1 MKELNVNNIDSVAVS
16 GLDITIRQ
24 NDGSIKLIK
33 NGVTSLLKGELSIT
47 SSNGEIF
54 SKSQILN
61 RVNLEGSSAILIPEL
76 LSSDKTSVKENNRN
90 NSEQEKE
97 SITISQGELDKLEEQ
112 LKELKKLRE
121 ELEKKKEEEKV
132 DSDNTD
138 LVQEDLDVLN
148 KLIDQALEST
158 ILFAQ
163 NSLLENI
170 VENVENDNTSKKK
183 SNNDQLF
190 SSSSSSSGS
199 AQNIEETEDDSK
211 NEELFVEIQLSS
223 RSDSGAKG
231 DFITNVKKPSF
242 EGKTLPGA
250 KITLTIEGVSHTVLA
265 DSNGSFLLSLPN
277 DLEDGDY
284 VIRVEA
290 TDDAGNSVSINQQ
303 LTIDTV
309 APEITFSL
317 QTDTGF
323 SDSDK
328 VTNVNKPTFIGSVS
342 GNPETITI
350 VVGDLSYSIPAEN
363 GQFSFTI
370 PVELSDGKYEFKLVV
385 TDEAGNK
392 SEMVESVTIDT
403 VNDFSVQLSSISD
416 SGELGDWT
424 TNQTK
429 PIIRIDHEAGSKL
442 QVLINGSPLEISLN
456 STPPTIFQFS
466 EELKEGVY
474 KLQFISTDLAGNKLE
489 VEETLTIDLT
499 PPTFEFLGLSD
510 ESNTGD
516 KTDNL
521 TSNSKPTFNGK
532 AEPNSKIYLSVDGVT
547 LEAKSNDKGYWS
559 ISLDVAL
566 SDGEYQVSAYA
577 QDVAGN
583 ISNTDIVAITIDT
596 VGPMLSGGFDTNYDS
611 GISNTDGITNSD
623 LLKFKGKTE
632 SGASVR
638 LQIFEI
644 SFDEKFIV
652 KENGSF
658 EFEVNEVPE
667 GSYTYKI
674 TATDAAGNESIN
686 SLEGKIVVDKS
697 ITNFSATMSSESDS
711 GSYDDDKV
719 TNVKLPKFSGTGEPG
734 SSITISISK
743 GGESILP
750 SYGPAVVNESG
761 DWEYIVPDSLVDGG
775 YEAKFTITDL
785 AGNTAETSFA
795 FIIDSVSEF
804 SAEMDRISDSELAD
818 GITNVDR
825 PSFSGSAE
833 AGARVTLVLTNVL
846 MGKTITLETVADS
859 QGNWLLKPSD
869 NQALSDQG
877 EWVWSSY
884 AIDIAGNKSSI
895 IQGSFIFDNI
905 APNAEVSL
913 ESPVGFV
920 DNHTNDSTIDLRIT
934 TEVNSS
940 VIVSLYRVENSNILT
955 QPIYTSDIPVVVD
968 NSGSIAYSI
977 PNLEDGNYAYRIS
990 VKDIAGNVH
999 FTDFYEVKIDTT
1011 LPDLG
1016 SISLTDS
1023 SDSGALGDNITN
1035 EVELSVKGNGSE
1047 IGSMIHFS
1055 IRNVLT
1061 GESVSVQPASYL
1073 VQTENWIFPIKN
1085 TFSDGLY
1092 EISFYAEDSAGNIS
1106 SSEKITVTIDT
1117 TPPILGGVILSTD
1130 SDTGISDSD
1139 FITNNKTP
1147 KFIGS
1152 SEIGSTVTVSIF
1164 RNGVLYKTSQTKVT
1178 NDDGTWDVT
1187 FPELAQGRYTWT
1199 VSAKDIAG
1207 NETILNEINQ
1217 TLVIDT
1223 AYIGATAFIADE
1235 TNSGDKNDNI
1245 TNNQN
1250 VVLTGSGEIGSSVKL
1265 KSLLSP
1271 LGNSINIDA
1280 IGPSIIDNNGSWTL
1294 SLPLLS
1300 FGEGEYSW
1308 VLVFTDIAGN
1318 SVERQG
1324 TIILDLTTN
1333 LTATLVSDTGSSN
1346 SDGIINDNTPTFSG
1360 EGEVGGRV
1368 TIVLKGENGL
1378 VLESL
1383 PVTVPINGN
1392 WTITLPEVSDG
1403 RYTWSAKI
1411 IDIAG
1416 NEFSTED
1423 KVLVLDTISP
1433 IIIDVQLQTEGAFES
1448 EPTQIS
1454 IDTPSFGGKTS
1465 ESSSQVIVNIFA
1477 VQAGVVSGSPLY
1489 TSNSVISDSLGNFTV
1504 QVDQSLPEGEY
1515 RWSVT
1520 VSDVAG
1526 NQAVSSLSSFVVDK
1540 TPPALSDVSL
1550 SEDSDTSLIPGT
1562 NFTSD
1567 STPTFSGKS
1576 EPGSRISI
1584 ELYDN
1589 LGNLVEIDP
1598 DYVTVGN
1605 NGVWNFT
1612 AINEIEDGN
1621 YTWYAIAQDAAGNI
1635 TKSNSISLNVDTKS
1649 PLLTEVI
1656 LSENSDTGLSNSDGI
1671 TSDRN
1676 PVFQGKSESG
1686 SKIVLKLYSSDSSS
1700 TAAFEYETFVTSS
1713 NGSWSIQASNLPEG
1727 NYSWQILAIDPAGNT
1742 STYESTKPLVIDT
1755 SVTDFTAQLD
1765 SDSDTGELNND
1776 GITNKSQVNLSGTAE
1791 PNATVQLLTLK
1802 NITTNTSVAV
1812 NSVSALVNAEGE
1824 WAFTT
1829 PGLTTDGVYEWVV
1842 KVTDIAGNTAEL
1854 TGRFTFDKTIT
1865 VSGDLSSD
1873 SDSGA
1878 SANDNI
1884 TNETKPTFDGRG
1896 QAGDKITLV
1905 LTGPNNYREELSTTV
1920 KNDGSWSITLSD
1932 DISLSNDGIYQWV
1945 VTAVDIAGNTAEDR
1959 GTFTLD
1965 TSAPTVTTDL
1975 LNDSGWE
1982 PDDAVTKHNE
1992 LSIKAVVAGG
2002 GYEARLIVWKNG
2014 ETSAN
2019 AVFDE
2024 TVRLNG
2030 LTEYTFTT
2038 SSLPDHTYQYK
2049 VVVVDVAGN
2058 SSESA
2063 VSTVVVDST
2072 APLFGEVTQS
2082 GLSNGSYTNESEI
2095 SFSGTAEANSRVY
2108 LTLRLG
2114 SEIISVQPPYV
2125 EVGADGRWSY
2135 TLLSSIADTL
2145 ADGEYS
2151 WSFSAEDSAGN
2162 RSSEK
2167 SGQFTLDTQLPV
2179 VSFSGLS
2186 TDTDSGTANDDMLTN
2201 VDRPTFKGSVTES
2214 AFITVQLTSIPAGT
2228 SYTFTTTASVN
2239 GEWSLTADK
2248 AIKEG
2253 SYQVVIFATDLAGNV
2268 SDNLAIN
2275 TNLVIDKTVV
2285 GGDEIGLDAA
2295 SDSGIKGDQITNE
2308 TEVTIKGTV
2317 EPGSR
2322 VVLKSLISPSGD
2334 AINVSTVAAI
2344 IADQSGNWSLILPS
2358 FGIEQGA
2365 YVYTVTYTDL
2375 AGNTKDVTEEFIF
2388 DSHISITGSLTSENV
2403 THENVIYT
2411 KDNTPQLAGTGQNGD
2426 KITLTI
2432 SGPGLNRTFEAVVGS
2447 NGQWEITLPE
2457 LSRDGVYNWSIVA
2470 TDAAGNTDT
2479 GSLGQF
2485 TLDTTAPTITSLM
2498 LIPNSDLGHSSTDG
2512 ITNVTSPTVSVV
2524 TSGAFKVQL
2533 LVWESGNSTN
2543 VVFDS
2548 TLVSVG
2554 SNGQNTFTIS
2564 PALSEGDYQYQLIAL
2579 DVAGNRTISDVK
2591 DLEIDTTLP
2600 ELGSVILS
2608 GAENGHYIDS
2618 DKLIL
2623 TGTGAEAGARIYLAL
2638 TNSSGAI
2645 TISPSYVTVGKDG
2658 TWSFS
2663 VTEAL
2668 SDGTYSW
2675 TVFAEDAAGNHSASL
2690 SNQVVV
2696 DTSAPTIEFNGLTS
2710 STNSGDNSDLVTNA
2724 LKPILTGSTSEPGT
2738 VKVVLQS
2745 GSNRYEFT
2753 VNNNDGGAWSFEIPE
2768 IAEGSY
2774 SITLVAKDLAGNES
2788 AALVVNES
2796 LVIDR
2801 TVSGGN
2807 DFGLSTDTD
2816 TGTSNSDNITKET
2829 SVKLSGNVEPGS
2841 TVTLISLVSPT
2852 GSSIAL
2858 SGVLSTTSDGQGD
2871 WTLSVPSFGL
2881 ANGEYT
2887 YQLKYVDVAGNE
2899 KTVDGVFVFDNSI
2912 DLSASL
2918 QSTTA
2923 VVDGTTYTNVDRPVF
2938 SGTGNAGDRVEITIT
2953 RLSPAYS
2960 QKISTEVLDNG
2971 TWSVTSDVI
2980 ALDGDYTWSAIASDV
2995 AGNTREVQG
3004 SFTLDTTPPSATVS
3018 LTNDSGFVDN
3028 DGITNETA
3036 LTFNVATSGSASKVK
3051 FELWAKGA
3059 PGTLLY
3065 SQEEVLS
3072 SGTALNFT
3080 TSVLG
3085 EGTYEYRVIVEDI
3098 AGNQFISTVAEVE
3111 IDTTA
3116 PSIGNVS
3123 IEDVTNGNYLNEQG
3137 VTFKGT
3143 AEAGSRVYLTLSAN
3157 GSAVVIS
3164 PESVEVGQDG
3174 SWTYTLASE
3183 LSDGE
3188 YTYSFVA
3195 IDVAGNRSQVREGT
3209 IHMDTVPPTAVYTGI
3224 SASTDSG
3231 ILDNDGITKEQMPVF
3246 EGTVNES
3253 AIVTVVL
3260 TAENGTRYVYTS
3272 GSFVNGSWS
3281 IQGTDNLPEGT
3292 YQVSVSA
3299 TDKAGNVG
3307 PVSESELKIDLTVI
3321 GGDMN
3326 QFGLDDDSDSGVK
3339 GDQITNDNEIAISG
3353 NVESGSTVTIVS
3365 LRSSEG
3371 TIIDVSS
3378 INSVI
3383 ASAEGK
3389 WSLILPTL
3397 VEGHYTYTIRYN
3409 DVAGNTKD
3417 VNHSFTVD
3425 RSISVSASFDS
3436 QTGVDSSNNIYT
3448 NIDAPSFSGIG
3459 LVGDRVT
3466 ITLIGPNGYNEV
3478 FNTVLSSNAW
3488 SIAIP
3493 TLVTDG
3499 SYSWSMIAQDAAG
3512 NIQPQITG
3520 SFILDTVLPELISA
3534 RIDEVS
3540 DTGLSDSDGITRD
3553 TSPDFI
3559 IRGEVG
3565 SKVIVQLWGGLST
3578 TGSALWTSSEFVIG
3592 AAGSITVA
3600 YPEGMP
3606 LSDGR
3611 YVWKVTL
3618 TDIAGNETV
3627 SSTQHLQIDT
3637 TAPSLSEVI
3646 LNSDTGVNNSDWIT
3660 NDNTPLISGKGEA
3673 GARITLVVK
3682 KDGALQ
3688 SITPA
3693 FVTVDNNG
3701 LWSYQLSNTLGDGEY
3716 SIQVVAT
3723 DTAGNITSTIERNL
3737 VIDTVAPSLSDVRL
3751 AQESDSGTNNS
3762 DGITNNTLPV
3772 FKGIAE
3778 VGSTVTLVIKRGE
3791 SIVNSW
3797 DVVVLEGGSW
3807 QITLDE
3813 ALLEGEYSWVVTA
3826 TDIAGNT
3833 SEELT
3838 GNITIDTSIEVFD
3851 VKLDTLDDTGLNNT
3865 DSITNRTS
3873 VSLSGN
3879 GENGSKVS
3887 LLTLSY
3893 KGSPVNV
3900 SNVGSVDVANGSWKL
3915 SLPDLNLGDGQ
3926 YSYVVR
3932 IVDVA
3937 GNTVDR
3943 SGGIFL
3949 DTKLPTLTAGLDPSS
3964 DSGDNTDGIT
3974 NDTTPT
3980 FVGSVD
3986 ERSQVTVQLFQNG
3999 NQVGAT
4005 YGPVTTDGAWSID
4018 ITSALQ
4024 DGTYTW
4030 KVTAIDVAGNESVK
4044 NGAITIDTVA
4054 PIISIA
4060 LDSEDDS
4067 GVSQSDGITKE
4078 QNLVF
4083 KGNVAGEGSESV
4095 ELRFEF
4101 HRTGGDK
4108 NSPLIQHV
4116 LSGSD
4121 FSFSV
4126 AAPTDGNYTWKLIA
4140 IDIAGNEKQ
4149 LTGNVTVDTIIDAF
4163 SNDTGLNSDS
4173 DSGASNSDGLS
4184 NDRTPSFTGRT
4195 EPFAKVVLVMTFGGT
4210 QAVRAEAVAGENG
4223 IFTINV
4229 PDSQSLSDDGS
4240 YNWTLTATD
4249 IAGNSVQKQGVYNL
4263 DTTAPVIAFDLVND
4277 SGNNEDWITN
4287 SKNFVISGSSNDS
4300 ADVKL
4305 TLRLGSVT
4313 LINEATLTPIS
4324 GSWSYN
4330 HSSEL
4335 NDGIYTV
4342 IVSSTDEAGNT
4353 YHSEKTLTIDTQI
4366 INEFELFND
4375 TGVSDSDN
4383 ITNAQN
4389 LEFRGRTDKDAQ
4401 VVLKVFNSEDVE
4413 LYVYR
4418 PVVDAT
4424 SGQWAFVL
4432 PTVLPEGTYQFVTLV
4447 TDVAGNTN
4455 TSDEYIV
4462 EIDRTPPLLTGITL
4476 DSNDDTGI
4484 IGDWITETTQ
4494 VSISGFTSI
4503 GASVRVLIQGIDQ
4516 PVIAVVGADGTFTA
4530 ELPELAYGIYSLTII
4545 ASDVAGNNIQREQ
4558 SLTVSPDVL
4567 PFRFGLDINSDSGEK
4582 GDNVT
4587 NITTPTISGS
4597 ATPGYK
4603 IEANING
4610 VTYSGTANEA
4620 GVWSIRIT
4628 NALTEGEHT
4637 IIFVVKDSA
4646 GNTVAPEGESYDFT
4660 VDTSVSTTISLDIGS
4675 DSGEKGD
4682 FITNANNVYVTGVS
4696 EKGTKITIKDKS
4708 TLDIVTQFSVTNS
4721 GWGYIFEALSEGV
4734 HNYIVELVDLAGNKS
4749 TQEFNIT
4756 IDRTPP
4762 SLIAKIGESENIT
4775 NIVSRESTQTFSGSA
4790 IGASE
4795 VTITINGV
4803 KQSISVSDDGTWSK
4817 VIELKEGI
4825 NNISIQASD
4834 EAGNI
4839 STIQGVVNI
4848 KTSVKFTMNLEDDN
4862 GRFPTDKVISGTK
4875 IALGGSGGVGDN
4887 VRLTLTNENGESKE
4901 LSLTIGAT
4909 GLWQAEFIGL
4919 SDGVYSVTANVTD
4932 DAGNSLE
4939 RTIVDIQIDNQ
4950 YVNFTASLID
4960 DAGVEDDGNIND
4972 SRPTFRGTGEAGAQV
4987 VFVIGAN
4994 SFTSEVS
5001 SSGTWQ
5007 FRLPIELLDGEHEI
5021 TIYSI
5026 DLAGNQST
5034 AVNIDFAVDTV
5045 VPQLDYAIDG
5055 VFVNNDKQY
5064 LNSNQDILMFRGNA
5078 SEAGKVT
5085 LQINNQ
5091 EFAFTVANGGGE
5103 WSIDV
5108 GSIAEQSH
5116 AYTLVFEDIAG
5127 NKIVKAGNVIVDKTI
5142 NAYVTLSGDT
5152 NSAAPGHGID
5162 SVTNFKTLKFV
5173 FANQGFST
5181 DRDVRVSVVV
5191 TGPAGFSESFANID
5205 PNHSWTMPV
5214 QAEADGNYRFAW
5226 RFVDDAGNTTE
5237 RSSTITVDTT
5247 INPIDLG
5254 DLSYEGTS
5262 INPEQTLVVNK
5273 NLISIGYNPTEAYSV
5288 VKITIN
5294 GATYDAVRTSNGW
5307 RFPGLS
5313 LSEGVNNFTLTVW
5326 DSAGN
5331 SSTVNSEIRV
5341 KTSFDILEFSI
5352 DSDVVTDIDNV
5363 TDVISNNEAG
5373 EVVLSGKT
5381 DVGTTFEIFVNG
5393 SSVKKS
5399 AVDINGNWNYK
5410 LELDEGSNRIMIKFV
5425 DVAGNEKSLT
5435 FNATIDTIAP
5445 IVTLET
5451 YNGDGY
5457 QLVGD
5462 NHYIKGT
5469 TLSLG
5474 GRLESGVL
5482 ITAVTINGSAA
5493 EYTGNKGSNGIWNID
5508 ISGLDEG
5515 KNDIVIKFS
5524 DAAGNIFNQSI
5535 TVDRDLTVQIL
5546 EGKLV
5551 DPNSDNLVNLVAFE
5565 GKVEQG
5571 STVVV
5576 EVTNTASNEKTT
5588 LTATVNSDGNWNA
5601 TSSGLADG
5609 EYSWVIKA

>member
-1 MKELNVNNIDSVAVS
+1 
-16 GLDITIRQ
+16 
-24 NDGSIKLIK
+24 
-33 NGVTSLLKGELSIT
+33 
-47 SSNGEIF
+47 
-54 SKSQILN
+54 
-61 RVNLEGSSAILIPEL
+61 
-76 LSSDKTSVKENNRN
+76 
-90 NSEQEKE
+90 
-97 SITISQGELDKLEEQ
+97 
-112 LKELKKLRE
+112 
-121 ELEKKKEEEKV
+121 
-132 DSDNTD
+132 
-138 LVQEDLDVLN
+138 
-148 KLIDQALEST
+148 
-158 ILFAQ
+158 
-163 NSLLENI
+163 
-170 VENVENDNTSKKK
+170 
-183 SNNDQLF
+183 
-190 SSSSSSSGS
+190 
-199 AQNIEETEDDSK
+199 
-211 NEELFVEIQLSS
+211 
-223 RSDSGAKG
+223 
-231 DFITNVKKPSF
+231 
-242 EGKTLPGA
+242 
-250 KITLTIEGVSHTVLA
+250 
-265 DSNGSFLLSLPN
+265 
-277 DLEDGDY
+277 
-284 VIRVEA
+284 
-290 TDDAGNSVSINQQ
+290 
-303 LTIDTV
+303 
-309 APEITFSL
+309 
-317 QTDTGF
+317 
-323 SDSDK
+323 
-328 VTNVNKPTFIGSVS
+328 
-342 GNPETITI
+342 
-350 VVGDLSYSIPAEN
+350 
-363 GQFSFTI
+363 
-370 PVELSDGKYEFKLVV
+370 
-385 TDEAGNK
+385 
-392 SEMVESVTIDT
+392 
-403 VNDFSVQLSSISD
+403 
-416 SGELGDWT
+416 
-424 TNQTK
+424 
-429 PIIRIDHEAGSKL
+429 
-442 QVLINGSPLEISLN
+442 
-456 STPPTIFQFS
+456 
-466 EELKEGVY
+466 
-474 KLQFISTDLAGNKLE
+474 
-489 VEETLTIDLT
+489 
-499 PPTFEFLGLSD
+499 
-510 ESNTGD
+510 
-516 KTDNL
+516 
-521 TSNSKPTFNGK
+521 
-532 AEPNSKIYLSVDGVT
+532 
-547 LEAKSNDKGYWS
+547 
-559 ISLDVAL
+559 
-566 SDGEYQVSAYA
+566 
-577 QDVAGN
+577 
-583 ISNTDIVAITIDT
+583 
-596 VGPMLSGGFDTNYDS
+596 
-611 GISNTDGITNSD
+611 
-623 LLKFKGKTE
+623 
-632 SGASVR
+632 
-638 LQIFEI
+638 
-644 SFDEKFIV
+644 
-652 KENGSF
+652 
-658 EFEVNEVPE
+658 
-667 GSYTYKI
+667 
-674 TATDAAGNESIN
+674 
-686 SLEGKIVVDKS
+686 
-697 ITNFSATMSSESDS
+697 
-711 GSYDDDKV
+711 
-719 TNVKLPKFSGTGEPG
+719 
-734 SSITISISK
+734 
-743 GGESILP
+743 
-750 SYGPAVVNESG
+750 
-761 DWEYIVPDSLVDGG
+761 
-775 YEAKFTITDL
+775 
-785 AGNTAETSFA
+785 
-795 FIIDSVSEF
+795 
-804 SAEMDRISDSELAD
+804 
-818 GITNVDR
+818 
-825 PSFSGSAE
+825 
-833 AGARVTLVLTNVL
+833 
-846 MGKTITLETVADS
+846 
-859 QGNWLLKPSD
+859 
-869 NQALSDQG
+869 
-877 EWVWSSY
+877 
-884 AIDIAGNKSSI
+884 
-895 IQGSFIFDNI
+895 
-905 APNAEVSL
+905 
-913 ESPVGFV
+913 
-920 DNHTNDSTIDLRIT
+920 
-934 TEVNSS
+934 
-940 VIVSLYRVENSNILT
+940 
-955 QPIYTSDIPVVVD
+955 
-968 NSGSIAYSI
+968 
-977 PNLEDGNYAYRIS
+977 
-990 VKDIAGNVH
+990 
-999 FTDFYEVKIDTT
+999 
-1011 LPDLG
+1011 
-1016 SISLTDS
+1016 
-1023 SDSGALGDNITN
+1023 
-1035 EVELSVKGNGSE
+1035 
-1047 IGSMIHFS
+1047 
-1055 IRNVLT
+1055 
-1061 GESVSVQPASYL
+1061 
-1073 VQTENWIFPIKN
+1073 
-1085 TFSDGLY
+1085 
-1092 EISFYAEDSAGNIS
+1092 
-1106 SSEKITVTIDT
+1106 
-1117 TPPILGGVILSTD
+1117 
-1130 SDTGISDSD
+1130 
-1139 FITNNKTP
+1139 
-1147 KFIGS
+1147 
-1152 SEIGSTVTVSIF
+1152 
-1164 RNGVLYKTSQTKVT
+1164 
-1178 NDDGTWDVT
+1178 
-1187 FPELAQGRYTWT
+1187 
-1199 VSAKDIAG
+1199 
-1207 NETILNEINQ
+1207 
-1217 TLVIDT
+1217 
-1223 AYIGATAFIADE
+1223 
-1235 TNSGDKNDNI
+1235 
-1245 TNNQN
+1245 
-1250 VVLTGSGEIGSSVKL
+1250 
-1265 KSLLSP
+1265 
-1271 LGNSINIDA
+1271 
-1280 IGPSIIDNNGSWTL
+1280 
-1294 SLPLLS
+1294 
-1300 FGEGEYSW
+1300 
-1308 VLVFTDIAGN
+1308 
-1318 SVERQG
+1318 
-1324 TIILDLTTN
+1324 
-1333 LTATLVSDTGSSN
+1333 
-1346 SDGIINDNTPTFSG
+1346 
-1360 EGEVGGRV
+1360 
-1368 TIVLKGENGL
+1368 
-1378 VLESL
+1378 
-1383 PVTVPINGN
+1383 
-1392 WTITLPEVSDG
+1392 
-1403 RYTWSAKI
+1403 
-1411 IDIAG
+1411 
-1416 NEFSTED
+1416 
-1423 KVLVLDTISP
+1423 
-1433 IIIDVQLQTEGAFES
+1433 
-1448 EPTQIS
+1448 
-1454 IDTPSFGGKTS
+1454 
-1465 ESSSQVIVNIFA
+1465 
-1477 VQAGVVSGSPLY
+1477 
-1489 TSNSVISDSLGNFTV
+1489 
-1504 QVDQSLPEGEY
+1504 
-1515 RWSVT
+1515 
-1520 VSDVAG
+1520 
-1526 NQAVSSLSSFVVDK
+1526 
-1540 TPPALSDVSL
+1540 
-1550 SEDSDTSLIPGT
+1550 
-1562 NFTSD
+1562 
-1567 STPTFSGKS
+1567 
-1576 EPGSRISI
+1576 
-1584 ELYDN
+1584 
-1589 LGNLVEIDP
+1589 
-1598 DYVTVGN
+1598 
-1605 NGVWNFT
+1605 
-1612 AINEIEDGN
+1612 
-1621 YTWYAIAQDAAGNI
+1621 
-1635 TKSNSISLNVDTKS
+1635 
-1649 PLLTEVI
+1649 
-1656 LSENSDTGLSNSDGI
+1656 
-1671 TSDRN
+1671 
-1676 PVFQGKSESG
+1676 
-1686 SKIVLKLYSSDSSS
+1686 
-1700 TAAFEYETFVTSS
+1700 
-1713 NGSWSIQASNLPEG
+1713 
-1727 NYSWQILAIDPAGNT
+1727 
-1742 STYESTKPLVIDT
+1742 
-1755 SVTDFTAQLD
+1755 
-1765 SDSDTGELNND
+1765 
-1776 GITNKSQVNLSGTAE
+1776 
-1791 PNATVQLLTLK
+1791 
-1802 NITTNTSVAV
+1802 
-1812 NSVSALVNAEGE
+1812 
-1824 WAFTT
+1824 
-1829 PGLTTDGVYEWVV
+1829 
-1842 KVTDIAGNTAEL
+1842 
-1854 TGRFTFDKTIT
+1854 
-1865 VSGDLSSD
+1865 
-1873 SDSGA
+1873 
-1878 SANDNI
+1878 
-1884 TNETKPTFDGRG
+1884 
-1896 QAGDKITLV
+1896 
-1905 LTGPNNYREELSTTV
+1905 
-1920 KNDGSWSITLSD
+1920 
-1932 DISLSNDGIYQWV
+1932 
-1945 VTAVDIAGNTAEDR
+1945 
-1959 GTFTLD
+1959 
-1965 TSAPTVTTDL
+1965 
-1975 LNDSGWE
+1975 
-1982 PDDAVTKHNE
+1982 
-1992 LSIKAVVAGG
+1992 
-2002 GYEARLIVWKNG
+2002 
-2014 ETSAN
+2014 
-2019 AVFDE
+2019 
-2024 TVRLNG
+2024 
-2030 LTEYTFTT
+2030 
-2038 SSLPDHTYQYK
+2038 
-2049 VVVVDVAGN
+2049 
-2058 SSESA
+2058 
-2063 VSTVVVDST
+2063 
-2072 APLFGEVTQS
+2072 
-2082 GLSNGSYTNESEI
+2082 
-2095 SFSGTAEANSRVY
+2095 
-2108 LTLRLG
+2108 
-2114 SEIISVQPPYV
+2114 
-2125 EVGADGRWSY
+2125 
-2135 TLLSSIADTL
+2135 
-2145 ADGEYS
+2145 
-2151 WSFSAEDSAGN
+2151 
-2162 RSSEK
+2162 
-2167 SGQFTLDTQLPV
+2167 
-2179 VSFSGLS
+2179 
-2186 TDTDSGTANDDMLTN
+2186 
-2201 VDRPTFKGSVTES
+2201 
-2214 AFITVQLTSIPAGT
+2214 
-2228 SYTFTTTASVN
+2228 
-2239 GEWSLTADK
+2239 
-2248 AIKEG
+2248 
-2253 SYQVVIFATDLAGNV
+2253 
-2268 SDNLAIN
+2268 
-2275 TNLVIDKTVV
+2275 
-2285 GGDEIGLDAA
+2285 
-2295 SDSGIKGDQITNE
+2295 
-2308 TEVTIKGTV
+2308 
-2317 EPGSR
+2317 
-2322 VVLKSLISPSGD
+2322 
-2334 AINVSTVAAI
+2334 
-2344 IADQSGNWSLILPS
+2344 
-2358 FGIEQGA
+2358 
-2365 YVYTVTYTDL
+2365 
-2375 AGNTKDVTEEFIF
+2375 
-2388 DSHISITGSLTSENV
+2388 
-2403 THENVIYT
+2403 
-2411 KDNTPQLAGTGQNGD
+2411 
-2426 KITLTI
+2426 
-2432 SGPGLNRTFEAVVGS
+2432 
-2447 NGQWEITLPE
+2447 
-2457 LSRDGVYNWSIVA
+2457 
-2470 TDAAGNTDT
+2470 
-2479 GSLGQF
+2479 
-2485 TLDTTAPTITSLM
+2485 
-2498 LIPNSDLGHSSTDG
+2498 
-2512 ITNVTSPTVSVV
+2512 
-2524 TSGAFKVQL
+2524 
-2533 LVWESGNSTN
+2533 
-2543 VVFDS
+2543 
-2548 TLVSVG
+2548 
-2554 SNGQNTFTIS
+2554 
-2564 PALSEGDYQYQLIAL
+2564 
-2579 DVAGNRTISDVK
+2579 
-2591 DLEIDTTLP
+2591 
-2600 ELGSVILS
+2600 
-2608 GAENGHYIDS
+2608 
-2618 DKLIL
+2618 
-2623 TGTGAEAGARIYLAL
+2623 
-2638 TNSSGAI
+2638 
-2645 TISPSYVTVGKDG
+2645 
-2658 TWSFS
+2658 
-2663 VTEAL
+2663 
-2668 SDGTYSW
+2668 
-2675 TVFAEDAAGNHSASL
+2675 
-2690 SNQVVV
+2690 
-2696 DTSAPTIEFNGLTS
+2696 
-2710 STNSGDNSDLVTNA
+2710 
-2724 LKPILTGSTSEPGT
+2724 
-2738 VKVVLQS
+2738 
-2745 GSNRYEFT
+2745 
-2753 VNNNDGGAWSFEIPE
+2753 
-2768 IAEGSY
+2768 
-2774 SITLVAKDLAGNES
+2774 
-2788 AALVVNES
+2788 
-2796 LVIDR
+2796 
-2801 TVSGGN
+2801 
-2807 DFGLSTDTD
+2807 
-2816 TGTSNSDNITKET
+2816 
-2829 SVKLSGNVEPGS
+2829 
-2841 TVTLISLVSPT
+2841 
-2852 GSSIAL
+2852 
-2858 SGVLSTTSDGQGD
+2858 
-2871 WTLSVPSFGL
+2871 
-2881 ANGEYT
+2881 
-2887 YQLKYVDVAGNE
+2887 
-2899 KTVDGVFVFDNSI
+2899 
-2912 DLSASL
+2912 
-2918 QSTTA
+2918 
-2923 VVDGTTYTNVDRPVF
+2923 
-2938 SGTGNAGDRVEITIT
+2938 
-2953 RLSPAYS
+2953 
-2960 QKISTEVLDNG
+2960 
-2971 TWSVTSDVI
+2971 
-2980 ALDGDYTWSAIASDV
+2980 
-2995 AGNTREVQG
+2995 
-3004 SFTLDTTPPSATVS
+3004 
-3018 LTNDSGFVDN
+3018 
-3028 DGITNETA
+3028 
-3036 LTFNVATSGSASKVK
+3036 
-3051 FELWAKGA
+3051 
-3059 PGTLLY
+3059 
-3065 SQEEVLS
+3065 
-3072 SGTALNFT
+3072 
-3080 TSVLG
+3080 
-3085 EGTYEYRVIVEDI
+3085 
-3098 AGNQFISTVAEVE
+3098 
-3111 IDTTA
+3111 
-3116 PSIGNVS
+3116 
-3123 IEDVTNGNYLNEQG
+3123 
-3137 VTFKGT
+3137 
-3143 AEAGSRVYLTLSAN
+3143 
-3157 GSAVVIS
+3157 
-3164 PESVEVGQDG
+3164 
-3174 SWTYTLASE
+3174 
-3183 LSDGE
+3183 
-3188 YTYSFVA
+3188 
-3195 IDVAGNRSQVREGT
+3195 
-3209 IHMDTVPPTAVYTGI
+3209 
-3224 SASTDSG
+3224 
-3231 ILDNDGITKEQMPVF
+3231 
-3246 EGTVNES
+3246 
-3253 AIVTVVL
+3253 
-3260 TAENGTRYVYTS
+3260 
-3272 GSFVNGSWS
+3272 
-3281 IQGTDNLPEGT
+3281 
-3292 YQVSVSA
+3292 
-3299 TDKAGNVG
+3299 
-3307 PVSESELKIDLTVI
+3307 
-3321 GGDMN
+3321 MN

-3353 NVESGSTVTIVS
+3353 NVESGSRVTIVS

-3448 NIDAPSFSGIG
+3448 NIDAPSFSGSG

-3493 TLVTDG
+3493 TLETDG

-3540 DTGLSDSDGITRD
+3540 DTGLSDSDSITRD

-3578 TGSALWTSSEFVIG
+3578 TGSALWTSSEYVIG
-3592 AAGSITVA
+3592 GAGSITVA

-3751 AQESDSGTNNS
+3751 AQESDSGANNS

-4101 HRTGGDK
+4101 HRTGEDK

-4126 AAPTDGNYTWKLIA
+4126 TAPTDGNYTWKLIA

-4229 PDSQSLSDDGS
+4229 PGSQSLSDDGS

-4401 VVLKVFNSEDVE
+4401 VVLKVFNSEGVE

-4432 PTVLPEGTYQFVTLV
+4432 PIVLPEGTYQFVTLV

-4603 IEANING
+4603 IEAIING

-4628 NALTEGEHT
+4628 NTLTEGEHT
-4637 IIFVVKDSA
+4637 INFVVKDSA

-4682 FITNANNVYVTGVS
+4682 FITNANNVYITGVS

-4721 GWGYIFEALSEGV
+4721 GWGYIFEALSEGE

-4749 TQEFNIT
+4749 TQEFSIT

-5064 LNSNQDILMFRGNA
+5064 LNSNQDTLMFRGNA

-5127 NKIVKAGNVIVDKTI
+5127 NKIVKTGNVIVDKTI

-5152 NSAAPGHGID
+5152 NSAAPGHGVD

-5205 PNHSWTMPV
+5205 PNYSWTMPV

-5341 KTSFDILEFSI
+5341 KTSFDILELSI

-5410 LELDEGSNRIMIKFV
+5410 LELDEGSNRIIIKFV

-5551 DPNSDNLVNLVAFE
+5551 DPNSDNLVNLAAFE

-5601 TSSGLADG
+5601 TTS
-5609 EYSWVIKA
+5609 

>member
-76 LSSDKTSVKENNRN
+76 LSSDKSSVKENRN

-521 TSNSKPTFNGK
+521 TSNNKPTFNGK

-583 ISNTDIVAITIDT
+583 ISNTDIVTITIDT

-795 FIIDSVSEF
+795 FTIDSVSEF

-940 VIVSLYRVENSNILT
+940 VIVSLYRVENSNILA

-1187 FPELAQGRYTWT
+1187 FPELAQGSYTWT

-1368 TIVLKGENGL
+1368 TIILKGENGL

-1477 VQAGVVSGSPLY
+1477 VQAGVVSGSPFY

-1965 TSAPTVTTDL
+1965 TSAPTVTSDL
-1975 LNDSGWE
+1975 LNDSGWDA
-1982 PDDAVTKHNE
+1982 DDAVTKHNE

-2072 APLFGEVTQS
+2072 APLFGEVTQT

-2114 SEIISVQPPYV
+2114 SEIISVQPSYV
-2125 EVGADGRWSY
+2125 EVGTDGRWSY

-2285 GGDEIGLDAA
+2285 GGDEIGLDTA

-2308 TEVTIKGTV
+2308 TELTIKGIV

-2375 AGNTKDVTEEFIF
+2375 AGNTKDVTEEFVF

-2579 DVAGNRTISDVK
+2579 DVAGNRTTSDVK

-2675 TVFAEDAAGNHSASL
+2675 TVFAEDAAGNRSASL
-2690 SNQVVV
+2690 SNQVIV

-2724 LKPILTGSTSEPGT
+2724 LKPILTGSMSEPGT

-2841 TVTLISLVSPT
+2841 TVTLISLVSPS

-2980 ALDGDYTWSAIASDV
+2980 AIDGDYTWSAIASDV

-3231 ILDNDGITKEQMPVF
+3231 MLDNDGITKEQMPVF

-3353 NVESGSTVTIVS
+3353 NVESGSRVTIVS

-3448 NIDAPSFSGIG
+3448 NIDAPSFSGSG

-3493 TLVTDG
+3493 TLETDG

-3540 DTGLSDSDGITRD
+3540 DTGLSDSDSITRD

-3578 TGSALWTSSEFVIG
+3578 TGSALWTSSEYVIG
-3592 AAGSITVA
+3592 GAGSITVA

-3751 AQESDSGTNNS
+3751 AQESDSGANNS

-4101 HRTGGDK
+4101 HRTGEDK

-4126 AAPTDGNYTWKLIA
+4126 TAPTDGNYTWKLIA

-4229 PDSQSLSDDGS
+4229 PGSQSLSDDGS

-4401 VVLKVFNSEDVE
+4401 VVLKVFNSEGVE

-4432 PTVLPEGTYQFVTLV
+4432 PIVLPEGTYQFVTLV

-4603 IEANING
+4603 IEAIING

-4628 NALTEGEHT
+4628 NTLTEGEHT
-4637 IIFVVKDSA
+4637 INFVVKDSA

-4721 GWGYIFEALSEGV
+4721 GWGYIFEALSEGE

-4749 TQEFNIT
+4749 TQEFSIT

-5064 LNSNQDILMFRGNA
+5064 LNSNQDTLMFRGNA

-5127 NKIVKAGNVIVDKTI
+5127 NKIVKTGNVIVDKTI

-5152 NSAAPGHGID
+5152 NSAAPGHGVD

-5205 PNHSWTMPV
+5205 PNYSWTMPV

-5341 KTSFDILEFSI
+5341 KTSFDILELSI

-5410 LELDEGSNRIMIKFV
+5410 LELDEGSNRIIIKFV

-5551 DPNSDNLVNLVAFE
+5551 DPNSDNLVNLAAFE

-5601 TSSGLADG
+5601 TTS
-5609 EYSWVIKA
+5609 